1 MAITAAIS
9 LSSAAGD
16 LTSNALSLSTSVA
29 LTKVGTATAV
39 EHTTGLARKVV
50 KSTAKATASGQV
62 TLYTADDFAAI
73 AYLYVK
79 NTATTAGHKIY
90 IYDDSTS
97 GDPIQFQLDA
107 GDWGFI
113 PMHGDKTYKAYSPGG
128 NDPIVEWMVI
138 GVDQ

>member
-1 MAITAAIS
+1 MATTTATIT
-9 LSSAAGD
+9 LSSTD
-16 LTSNALSLSTSVA
+16 LLSDELALSTTST
-29 LTKVGTATAV
+29 LTKTTTSTGI
-39 EHTTGLARKVV
+39 EHTTGLSRKVV

-73 AYLYVK
+73 GYLYVK
-79 NTATTAGHKIY
+79 NTATTVGHRIY

-107 GDWGFI
+107 GDFGFI

-128 NDPIVEWMVI
+128 NDPTVEWMVM
-138 GVDQ
+138 GQDQ

>member
-1 MAITAAIS
+1 MAISASIS
-9 LSSAAGD
+9 LTSAAGD
-16 LTSNALSLSTSVA
+16 LTTNALTLSSATS
-29 LTKVGTATAV
+29 LTKTGTATAV
-39 EHTTGLARKVV
+39 EHTTGLARKTIT
-50 KSTAKATASGQV
+50 STAKATASGQV

-79 NTATTAGHKIY
+79 NIASTAGHKIY
-90 IYDDSTS
+90 IYDDTTS

-107 GDWGFI
+107 GDFGFI

>member
-1 MAITAAIS
+1 MATTTATITVNS
-9 LSSAAGD
+9 TD
-16 LTSNALSLSTSVA
+16 LLTDELSLATTA
-29 LTKVGTATAV
+29 TLYNNPGYTTGLQRLKVQATAV
-39 EHTTGLARKVV
+39 H
-50 KSTAKATASGQV
+50 STATV
-62 TLYTADDFAAI
+62 LYTADDFAAI

-90 IYDDSTS
+90 IYDDSST

-128 NDPIVEWMVI
+128 NDPTVEWMVM
-138 GVDQ
+138 GKDQ

>member
-1 MAITAAIS
+1 MAITAE
-9 LSSAAGD
+9 LTLTSAAGD
-16 LTSNALSLSTSVA
+16 LTTDALALSTTTS
-29 LTKVGTATAV
+29 LTKTGTSTGI
-39 EHTTGLARKVV
+39 EHTTGLSRKAV

-73 AYLYVK
+73 PYLYIK
-79 NTATTAGHKIY
+79 NTATTVGHKIY

>member
-1 MAITAAIS
+1 MPTTTATITLNS
-9 LSSAAGD
+9 TDLLSD
-16 LTSNALSLSTSVA
+16 ELALSTTA
-29 LTKVGTATAV
+29 TLTKTTTSTGI
-39 EHTTGLARKVV
+39 EHTTGLSRKVV

-73 AYLYVK
+73 PYMYIK

-90 IYDDSTS
+90 VYDDTTS

-113 PMHGDKTYKAYSPGG
+113 PMHGDKTYKAYAASNPTKM
-128 NDPIVEWMVI
+128 EFMVL
-138 GVDQ
+138 GKDQ

>member
-1 MAITAAIS
+1 MATTTATIAINS
-9 LSSAAGD
+9 TDLLSD
-16 LTSNALSLSTSVA
+16 ELSLASTA
-29 LTKVGTATAV
+29 TLTQTGTATGI
-39 EHTTGLARKVV
+39 EHTTGLARAVV

-79 NTATTAGHKIY
+79 NTATTVGHRIY
-90 IYDDSTS
+90 IYDDSST

-128 NDPIVEWMVI
+128 NDPTVEFMVM
-138 GVDQ
+138 GQDQ

>member
-1 MAITAAIS
+1 MPTTTATIT
-9 LSSAAGD
+9 LSSTD
-16 LTSNALSLSTSVA
+16 LLTDELALSTTST
-29 LTKVGTATAV
+29 LTKTTTSTGI
-39 EHTTGLARKVV
+39 EHTTGLSRKVV
-50 KSTAKATASGQV
+50 KSTAKGTASGQV

-73 AYLYVK
+73 GYLYVK
-79 NTATTAGHKIY
+79 NTATTVGHKIY

-128 NDPIVEWMVI
+128 NDPTVEWMVI